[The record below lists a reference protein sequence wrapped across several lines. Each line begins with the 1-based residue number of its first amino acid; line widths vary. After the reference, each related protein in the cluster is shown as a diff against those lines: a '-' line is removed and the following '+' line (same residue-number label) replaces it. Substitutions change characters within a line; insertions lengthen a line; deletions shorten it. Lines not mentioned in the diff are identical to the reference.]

1 MKIQCEF
8 ETINELKQFVGMFKQ
23 EDDLER
29 FRVKTTKLNEQGAID
44 TNFKPEVTE
53 KTFEEVLEANI
64 QVIERS
70 EPNEPKKKESSKR
83 KKTEEVKE
91 KSQSEQVIENLEE
104 GRKIREERKE
114 RQEAIIAGST
124 VVNAIGDIHR
134 EDKHTEESQSVDRKE
149 ESQSVDRKEESQ
161 SVDRK
166 EEYSNAMN
174 ELKAAYKARGETK
187 KFFDLFSKFKQ
198 DNGISLEG
206 KVPEHLYEKAVETLR
221 I

>member
-149 ESQSVDRKEESQ
+149 E
-161 SVDRK
+161 
-166 EEYSNAMN
+166 YSNAMN